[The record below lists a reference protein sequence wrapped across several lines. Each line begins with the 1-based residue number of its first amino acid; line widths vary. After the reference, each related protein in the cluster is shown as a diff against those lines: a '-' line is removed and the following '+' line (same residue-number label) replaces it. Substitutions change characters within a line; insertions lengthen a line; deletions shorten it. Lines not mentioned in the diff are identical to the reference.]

1 MVIFSHFFLYLKKYV
16 HCLGS
21 SYDKFAGEVNFS
33 RVTYPEGMEDI
44 KHFEEDNK
52 HLSIN
57 VFIHSEG
64 EFYGVH
70 STKPGKST
78 HSEHVGVNIV
88 QNTTLDWETGEITD
102 HFYPITNLSR
112 FAQKVY

>member
-1 MVIFSHFFLYLKKYV
+1 
-16 HCLGS
+16 
-21 SYDKFAGEVNFS
+21 
-33 RVTYPEGMEDI
+33 MEDI

-57 VFIHSEG
+57 VFIHLEG
-64 EFYGVH
+64 EFYGIH

-78 HSEHVGVNIV
+78 QESGKSTNSECVGINIV
-88 QNTTLDWETGEITD
+88 QNTSLDWETGEITD